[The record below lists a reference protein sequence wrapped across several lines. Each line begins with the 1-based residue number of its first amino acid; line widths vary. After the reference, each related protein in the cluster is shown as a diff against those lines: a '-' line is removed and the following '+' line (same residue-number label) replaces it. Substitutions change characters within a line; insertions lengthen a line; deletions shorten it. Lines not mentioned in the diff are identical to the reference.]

1 MQINKSRNNK
11 TYKRVQRRCSLSLAK
26 QHSSLSDP
34 LCFCHSSKAGS
45 KTELLNQRL
54 GNMPGFQAQ
63 AVKGPLCP
71 LQSFTGTAD
80 SRSETAFQASL
91 VSVKSPL
98 ALQSSPLER
107 LQPLPV
113 VLALGVSAV
122 RTPSQTDLQAA
133 KLSLHA
139 ASWLP
144 RSTGLPLFAG
154 LLLHQF
160 QHMEKKDTCQ
170 EKKLS
175 PFQFYYILSVL

>member
-34 LCFCHSSKAGS
+34 LCFCHSLKAGS

-54 GNMPGFQAQ
+54 GNTPGFQAQ

-98 ALQSSPLER
+98 HSRAAPWRGFSPYQLCWRLGSRQCAPRARQTSRLPNFPFMQPAGSQEALASLYLRDFSCTSFNIWKR
-107 LQPLPV
+107 KIPV
-113 VLALGVSAV
+113 
-122 RTPSQTDLQAA
+122 R
-133 KLSLHA
+133 
-139 ASWLP
+139 
-144 RSTGLPLFAG
+144 RRN
-154 LLLHQF
+154 
-160 QHMEKKDTCQ
+160 
-170 EKKLS
+170 
-175 PFQFYYILSVL
+175 